1 MPLTPKQARFV
12 RAYAKTLNGTQAVL
26 DAGYA
31 AKDRQQASQT
41 AWRVMKNPQVR
52 EAIQGLEERGKLD
65 NSLSAKRVLEEL
77 RRIAFVDVRELYDD
91 EGRLKPI
98 KDWSSEHGAAVQQ
111 LDVVSNGNADKGDG
125 KRDRVL
131 KVRTWDK
138 TKALEMLAKHY
149 ALTVERT
156 EISGGITVSWLP
168 PQAAATPVVEGT
180 VVKALGPGDDDP
192 GG

>member
-1 MPLTPKQARFV
+1 MALTPKMQRFV
-12 RAYAKTLNGTQAVL
+12 RAYAKSLNGTQAAL
-26 DAGYA
+26 DAGYSVQGN
-31 AKDRQQASQT
+31 RQKASQI
-41 AWRVMKNPQVR
+41 AWRVMKHPEVR
-52 EAIQGLEERGKLD
+52 KAIDGLQERSKLD
-65 NSLSAKRVLEEL
+65 NSLSAQRVLEEL
-77 RRIAFVDVRELYDD
+77 RRIAFVDVRELYDED
-91 EGRLKPI
+91 GVLKPI
-98 KDWSSEHGAAVQQ
+98 KQWSNEHGAAVQQ

-168 PQAAATPVVEGT
+168 PESAPAPVVEGT
-180 VVKALGPGDDDP
+180 VVRALPPVDE
-192 GG
+192 